1 MTNFI
6 KDYKMKNKKN
16 KEIAPTKSFLINLL
30 YHAGF
35 NQEGIE
41 LISGASSED
50 IKKSVIK

>member
-1 MTNFI
+1 
-6 KDYKMKNKKN
+6 MKNKKN

-50 IKKSVIK
+50 IKKSIIK